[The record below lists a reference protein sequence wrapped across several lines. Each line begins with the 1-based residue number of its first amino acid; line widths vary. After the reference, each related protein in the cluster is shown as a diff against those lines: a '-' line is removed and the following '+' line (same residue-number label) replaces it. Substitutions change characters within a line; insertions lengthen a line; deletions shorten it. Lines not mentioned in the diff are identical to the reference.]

1 MAVRAGQSN
10 AMKIALVTFVVLF
23 IVSATLAVIFYIQA
37 EEYQGAESTAKAD
50 LAKFATPS
58 EQSGISRIIGKQQSG
73 KSYLGTMNDLLNQ
86 MVRTITG
93 SEPEE
98 GMPATVKVNSIA
110 RKITEVQESMGQDL
124 NPAYG
129 PNGIALLET
138 IKQLKNT
145 LDSTRQ
151 EMETL
156 REQFRQLQG
165 NFTLASEQALI
176 QQEKLRQE
184 AVLYQQNAD
193 KVQAQYDQLK
203 KMTESSCDEQIQTFK
218 NRLEEEQAKVRQQQ
232 LTLVETQDKLA
243 KTETALKTAMEKI
256 EGIKPR
262 PDITPTAFKPDAR
275 IIRVDLQNGL
285 LYLNVGMEDHVY
297 RGLTFAVYDNSAP
310 IPEDGKGKAEVE
322 VFQVSQ
328 NVSAARIIRS
338 TVKNPIVEEDIIA
351 NLIWD
356 PKTSNRFIVAGEF
369 DLNGDGDMDP
379 DGIDRIKEMILRWGG
394 IIDEEINVNTDFIV
408 IGESPRRLSQPTQT
422 ELDLNPAAQQRFE
435 ESKQKIALYDVLA
448 QKAEL
453 LSIPMFNQKQ
463 FYYLLG
469 YETLAGKN

>member
-23 IVSATLAVIFYIQA
+23 IISAALAVIFYLQA
-37 EEYQGAESTAKAD
+37 EEYQGAEAAAKAG

-58 EQSGISRIIGKQQSG
+58 EQSGVSRIVGNPQSG

-86 MVRTITG
+86 LFRTITG

-110 RKITEVQESMGQDL
+110 RRITEVQESMGQDL
-124 NPAYG
+124 SPAYG

-138 IKQLKNT
+138 IRQLKHT
-145 LDSTRQ
+145 LDLNRQ

-156 REQFRQLQG
+156 REQYAQLQS
-165 NFTLASEQALI
+165 NFTQAREQALM
-176 QQEKLRQE
+176 QEDKLRQE
-184 AVLYQQNAD
+184 AVLYQQNANQ
-193 KVQAQYDQLK
+193 VQAQYDQLK
-203 KMTESSCDEQIQTFK
+203 QMMESSADEQIQTVK
-218 NRLEEEQAKVRQQQ
+218 TRLEEEQAKVRQQQ
-232 LTLVETQDKLA
+232 LTLIETQSTLSE
-243 KTETALKTAMEKI
+243 TESALKTAMEKI

-262 PDITPTAFKPDAR
+262 PGITPVAFKPDAR
-275 IIRVDLQNGL
+275 IIRVDLQNGI

-297 RGLTFAVYDNSAP
+297 RGLTFAIYDNSAP

-338 TVKNPIVEEDIIA
+338 TVKNPIVQEDIVA

-356 PKTSNRFIVAGEF
+356 PKTSNRFVVAGEF
-369 DLNGDGDMDP
+369 DLDGDGNMDP
-379 DGIDRIKEMILRWGG
+379 DGIERIKEMILRWGG
-394 IIDEEINVNTDFIV
+394 ALDDQVNVNTDFIV
-408 IGESPRRLSQPTQT
+408 IGEPPRRLSQPTPI
-422 ELDLNPAAQQRFE
+422 ELDLNPAAQQRYE
-435 ESKQKIALYDVLA
+435 ESKQKIALYEALA
-448 QKAEL
+448 KKAEL

-469 YETLAGKN
+469 YETLASKN

>member
-422 ELDLNPAAQQRFE
+422 ELDLNPAAQQRYE
-435 ESKQKIALYDVLA
+435 ESTQKIALYDVLA